1 MGTDLIDFL
10 VEQIY
15 FWKKKV
21 RVSIENDQKSR
32 KQKLMDFLNSIQKQI
47 LNDAQKVDGKDKESR
62 RRWLILCIK
71 KVFFSN
77 LKTNLI

>member
-47 LNDAQKVDGKDKESR
+47 LNDAQKVDGKDKE
-62 RRWLILCIK
+62 
-71 KVFFSN
+71 
-77 LKTNLI
+77 